1 MMDRFWSFS
10 WLNVSLKFLV
20 VTSIAIAIVFTGFFF
35 WLWKNQEN
43 QIMEQVRKQAT
54 ILRQQIALT
63 REWVAAQDSLTRKR
77 GRGKPS
83 DHFRSQSDVEGPD
96 GSLLTKISPV
106 NFNYRTLGTC
116 RAKRPLLF
124 QAYQSQLSESEKC
137 PRRSRKDSDSNVQGN
152 FRKRNVST

>member
-1 MMDRFWSFS
+1 MDRFWSFS

-63 REWVAAQDSLTRKR
+63 REWVAAEDSLTRKR

-96 GSLLTKISPV
+96 GSLLTKISPSIL
-106 NFNYRTLGTC
+106 TTE
-116 RAKRPLLF
+116 
-124 QAYQSQLSESEKC
+124 LSERAAETAFIISSL
-137 PRRSRKDSDSNVQGN
+137 P
-152 FRKRNVST
+152 VSTF